1 MTVKVKIFLCAAA
14 VAACAFGAA
23 ENGKQDVAAPCSD
36 SISAYSMLT
45 HDGRRMISRKK
56 GGKNVYELVP
66 TNQLPANLRQVRQW
80 TIYGIKSAH
89 SDLGLHRSN
98 YVQRK
103 GTVSRMDKA
112 KELIAA
118 DVRPDSDPA
127 AFRWVVEGW
136 WSFLNYPADRG
147 EAATRPFV
155 DELRRRGR
163 FNVGG
168 NWCGSTTHVMGYEEL
183 CRSLYAK
190 REMEEKWG
198 LYTKTAQI
206 VDNPGVSSALIG
218 LYADAGIKYLTHWPN
233 SYTMELGGKTLH
245 YSYSTK
251 GDRPCVFWWEAP
263 DGKSRVL
270 VWTGSTYC
278 GSVFDVQTAF
288 IDPLSHPKPDKA
300 EKPPPDWKPD
310 MARWEGRTAIMLETL
325 EKSVPYDVWLFP
337 NYHDDEMPSTRL
349 ADAFAAWNEKWATP
363 VFRTVGSLDE
373 PFERLERK
381 WGDKIPVM
389 RGDLSCAWD
398 RATPAFAELLAR
410 KLAAD
415 RRLPIAEAK
424 AAIASATAG
433 VPFPKDN
440 FDHAYEALQLND
452 DHSYGFSGYTGRR
465 VYDTWA
471 QHVDWIE
478 TAERAA
484 KLGLKVASATGSL
497 GVSEKVPKIQK
508 LQNSKTPSSESNIN
522 PVHHVNPVKDGVTE
536 NQWYRIVVTNGVIYS
551 ILDKDLNRE
560 LLSAPANTF
569 HYTQDRYKTWSDV
582 SALRASR
589 ICSTVTLAPDRKA
602 ILIENVIENAA
613 DLLNNDRFKR
623 YGHYAF
629 PFSIDN
635 PKFRSQLNGP
645 VIDAFAE
652 VLPQVANSYSCI
664 RDWCAVEGEKYGIA
678 LVQPDTFVMEF
689 GKQHGMNAYGHE
701 SGPASSAMWSLAF
714 GDGLQWHLSEPPSF
728 RFRYVITSYAGDW
741 KSAHIPA
748 FAARE
753 VGALSA
759 CEDVTR
765 HVSCDAANV
774 ELVAL
779 KAADDG
785 NGYVARFRETEGR
798 AVRTRIRQ
806 DLVRGAKYVLADL
819 LERGRDHLPDGEF
832 KIAPFAFATIRIER
846 EGLNVAFASASE
858 KWTGLLVRPRAFAGG
873 IPGQMYLLWGAEEG
887 IDAYELYRDGK
898 MVATVHREAEDGIP
912 FMNVRYDD
920 LGLEPGRK
928 YEYRIRPVFRNGHR
942 GELGMP
948 FYGLTR
954 AMGK

>member
-1 MTVKVKIFLCAAA
+1 MI
-14 VAACAFGAA
+14 AFGAA
-23 ENGKQDVAAPCSD
+23 LTVGAALAGEVAVPSGGVWT
-36 SISAYSMLT
+36 AYSMVT
-45 HDGRRMISRKK
+45 RDGRRLVSRGMGTAKK
-56 GGKNVYELVP
+56 WELVP
-66 TNQLPANLRQVRQW
+66 TNSLPANLPPVRPW

-103 GTVSRMDKA
+103 GTVLRMDKA

-118 DVRPDSDPA
+118 DMRPDSDPA

-147 EAATRPFV
+147 EAAARPFV

-163 FNVGG
+163 FDVGG

-198 LYTKTAQI
+198 VFTKTAQI

-218 LYADAGIKYLTHWPN
+218 LYADVGIKYLTHWPN
-233 SYTMELGGKTLH
+233 HYTMGLGGKTLYAH
-245 YSYSTK
+245 AMR

-270 VWTGSTYC
+270 VWTGSSSYC
-278 GSVFDVQTAF
+278 GSAFDVQTAF
-288 IDPLSHPKPDKA
+288 IDPPSHPFPDKA
-300 EKPPPDWKPD
+300 VKPGADWKPD
-310 MARWEGRTAIMLETL
+310 MARWERKTAILLEAF

-424 AAIASATAG
+424 AAVASATAG
-433 VPFPKDN
+433 VPFPKDDFN
-440 FDHAYEALQLND
+440 RAYEALQLND

-471 QHVDWIE
+471 QHIDWIE

-484 KLGLKVASATGSL
+484 KLGLKELSTNDNCHNCSQITNTNSLRTSASL
-497 GVSEKVPKIQK
+497 RLCVK
-508 LQNSKTPSSESNIN
+508 NN
-522 PVHHVNPVKDGVTE
+522 PVNLVNPVKNGVTE

-551 ILDKDLNRE
+551 IFDKDLNRE

-569 HYTQDRYKTWSDV
+569 HYTRDRYKTWSDV
-582 SALRASR
+582 STLCASR
-589 ICSTVTLAPDRKA
+589 ISSTVTLASDRKA
-602 ILIENVIENAA
+602 ILIENVIEDAK

-629 PFSIDN
+629 PFSVDN

-645 VIDAFAE
+645 VIDAFDG

-664 RDWCAVEGEKYGIA
+664 RDWCAVEGEAYGIA
-678 LVQPDTFVMEF
+678 LIQPDTFVMEF
-689 GKQHGMNAYGHE
+689 GKQHGINAYARE

-753 VGALSA
+753 VGALAA
-759 CEDVTR
+759 CADVTR

-785 NGYVARFRETEGR
+785 KGYVARFRETEGR
-798 AVRTRIRQ
+798 SVRTRIRQ

-819 LERGRDHLPDGEF
+819 LERGRSPLPDGEF

-846 EGLNVAFASASE
+846 KGLNVAFASASE
-858 KWTGLLVRPRAFAGG
+858 KWTGLLVRPRAFPGG

-912 FMNVRYDD
+912 FMNVRYEDR
-920 LGLEPGRK
+920 GLEPGRR
-928 YEYRIRPVFRNGHR
+928 YEYRIRPIFRNGQR
-942 GELGMP
+942 GELGTP

-954 AMGK
+954 ATISGSG